1 MTRPFPAVRRQPPR
15 TAHHQRGAVL
25 YVALIM
31 LILLALIGIVG
42 MQVTGLQERMAFNYR
57 SINLAFQN
65 AEARTRETECFIEAT
80 VNRVDPGDCTAVTI
94 NPVCDDGFDA
104 TAWARDMSLN
114 APLEDR
120 VNVRAIGQCIS
131 GNSSLGMGGPED
143 EDPNPIYQ
151 VTSYGTDPDAAVG
164 AGADAAIDTIFRP

>member
-1 MTRPFPAVRRQPPR
+1 MSRTVPPGFTSRRQ
-15 TAHHQRGAVL
+15 QRGAVL

-42 MQVTGLQERMAFNYR
+42 MQVTGMQERMASNYR
-57 SINLAFQN
+57 SANLAFQN
-65 AEARTRETECFIEAT
+65 AEADARQVECFVEST
-80 VNRVDPGDCTAVTI
+80 VNRTPATCLVQVI

-104 TAWARDMSLN
+104 SAWAQSFAL
-114 APLEDR
+114 ATPAADR

-131 GNSSLGMGGPED
+131 GNTSLAMGGELD

-151 VTSYGTDPDAAVG
+151 VTVYATDRPVSS
-164 AGADAAIDTIFRP
+164 GADAAIDTIFRP